1 MKRLATTTGGAWGFL
16 VLGLL
21 YSAAIPTAQAW
32 AQTPTASAFGIAV
45 STPTASSTS
54 PLAVLPTDGS
64 LGSNSA
70 PSVSVAGLAG
80 ADNLFA
86 IATGSEG
93 SAESNSTLENVSL
106 LSGLITADRVTA
118 LPSSPLSKGARSS
131 NPEGAL
137 VDNPVAH
144 GASFSSGV
152 PPHTQTDL

>member
-1 MKRLATTTGGAWGFL
+1 ML
-16 VLGLL
+16 V
-21 YSAAIPTAQAW
+21 P
-32 AQTPTASAFGIAV
+32 
-45 STPTASSTS
+45 TPTASSTS

-106 LSGLITADRVTA
+106 LSGLITADGGTA
-118 LPSSPLSKGARSS
+118 LPRRALSKGAASS
-131 NPEGAL
+131 NAQGGPLG
-137 VDNPVAH
+137 
-144 GASFSSGV
+144 
-152 PPHTQTDL
+152 

>member
-1 MKRLATTTGGAWGFL
+1 ML
-16 VLGLL
+16 V
-21 YSAAIPTAQAW
+21 P
-32 AQTPTASAFGIAV
+32 
-45 STPTASSTS
+45 TPTASSTS

-106 LSGLITADRVTA
+106 LSGLITADGVTA
-118 LPSSPLSKGARSS
+118 LAHLPPPDGSTNTNAER
-131 NPEGAL
+131 AL
-137 VDNPVAH
+137 LDNRAVNRASILTVVA
-144 GASFSSGV
+144 
-152 PPHTQTDL
+152 